1 MTPAGFP
8 HSDISGSKCVCHSP
22 ELFAAYHVLHRLL
35 VPRHPP
41 CALSS
46 LTEFRCSLGAYPSH
60 LLRLSKTRRGARAP
74 RSFSSGVPRE
84 SENRLESPVVH
95 CRSSACCGS
104 RGIEDVSRISLP
116 VWWR

>member
-74 RSFSSGVPRE
+74 RSFPRGEPRE
-84 SENRLESPVVH
+84 LESHVESPTGH
-95 CRSSACCGS
+95 CRRSCCAS
-104 RGIEDVSRISLP
+104 RG
-116 VWWR
+116 